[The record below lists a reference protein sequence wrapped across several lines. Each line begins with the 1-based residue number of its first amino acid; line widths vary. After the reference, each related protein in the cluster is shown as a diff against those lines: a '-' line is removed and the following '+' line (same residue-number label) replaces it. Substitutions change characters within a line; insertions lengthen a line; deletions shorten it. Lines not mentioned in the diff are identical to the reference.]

1 VVGTSTG
8 TSYTDSTVQSNT
20 SYSYSV
26 TALDGAGNES
36 SPSNTINVTT
46 TSTSLSVDA
55 QVTTHQTSAST
66 SIASP
71 GLSTTGSNELLVA
84 FIASDG
90 PNSSGGQSFNSVT
103 TAGLTWT
110 LRKRVNTQA
119 GTAEIWTAVAT
130 NQLTNAVVTATRSGG
145 AYGGSITIVAFKGVN
160 TSLVGATGGSNA
172 STGTPS
178 ASLTT
183 TAAGSWVWG
192 VGNDYDNATART
204 VGANQTKVDEYLAST
219 GDTFWVQRLNTFSG
233 GPGQSATI
241 NDTAPTIDRWN
252 LATIEILPQ

>member
-8 TSYTDSTVQSNT
+8 TSYTDSTVQANT
-20 SYSYSV
+20 SYSYNV

-46 TSTSLSVDA
+46 TSTSLSIDA
-55 QVTTHQTSAST
+55 QVSTHQTSAGT
-66 SIASP
+66 SITSS
-71 GLSTTGSNELLVA
+71 GITTTGSNELLVA
-84 FIASDG
+84 LIASDG
-90 PNSSGGQSFNSVT
+90 PNSSGGQTFSSVT
-103 TAGLTWT
+103 TTGLTWT
-110 LRKRVNTQA
+110 LRKRVNAQA
-119 GTAEIWTAVAT
+119 GTAEIWTAVASSPLS
-130 NQLTNAVVTATRSGG
+130 NVSVTATRSGG
-145 AYGGSITIVAFKGVN
+145 SAVGAITVVAFKGAS
-160 TSLVGATGGSNA
+160 TAAIGATGGGNA
-172 STGTPS
+172 STGAPS
-178 ASLTT
+178 VSLTT

-192 VGNDYDNATART
+192 IGNDWDQASART
-204 VGANQTKVDEYLAST
+204 VGSNQTKIDEYLANA